1 MTYSVK
7 QMHFLSLKHPFARL
21 KTKAFY
27 PAMVALGLVSF
38 GSRAWALPVDLGA
51 AGNFAVL
58 EIGNGNVSIA
68 NASNAGSITGNL
80 GVNGGSLSDSG
91 TPITG
96 NVVTSANATVNPNVA
111 ANVSGTIS
119 QDSAS
124 LASATTAAESASSTA
139 AGLASSG
146 GGVGVSSIVYN
157 NAGTIDLNPGVY
169 NLTNL
174 QLNGTILDLTAGAD
188 YVFNISG
195 QLSLNSS
202 EILDS
207 TGADVLFN
215 ITGTQGVQLAG
226 GLNNESVLDGII
238 LAPDAQIS
246 ETPGNIV
253 GEIISGQN
261 INIASGA
268 KIQGPTTT
276 VPDSGSTLAL
286 IGIGCLGLC
295 MAGKLTGSRMAQAS

>member
-1 MTYSVK
+1 MS
-7 QMHFLSLKHPFARL
+7 QFLLNAIEQL
-21 KTKAFY
+21 KTKIYYSAV
-27 PAMVALGLVSF
+27 VALSLVFLS
-38 GSRAWALPVDLGA
+38 SQVLAVPVDLGA
-51 AGNFAVL
+51 AGPQNWTVL

-68 NASNAGSITGNL
+68 NASNAGSITGNV
-80 GVNGGSLSDSG
+80 GVNGGNLSDSG
-91 TPITG
+91 VPITG
-96 NVVTSANATVNPNVA
+96 NVVTSSSATVNPNVA

-119 QDSAS
+119 QNAAS
-124 LASATTAAESASSTA
+124 LASAATAAESASSTA

-169 NLTNL
+169 NLTDL
-174 QLNGTILDLTAGAD
+174 KLNGTILDLTAGVN

-202 EILDS
+202 EILDL
-207 TGADVLFN
+207 TAADVLFN

-226 GLNNESVLDGII
+226 GLNNESVLDGIV

-246 ETPGNIV
+246 ETPGSIL

-268 KIQGPTTT
+268 KIQGVAS
-276 VPDSGSTLAL
+276 VPDSGSCMFLL
-286 IGIGCLGLC
+286 SIGIGCLI
-295 MAGKLTGSRMAQAS
+295 QAKKRFLS